1 MDPREIDGIDS
12 AGRTSKEVA
21 LPLSPAQLGLWYAQ
35 YRSPD
40 VAINNAQYVDL
51 RGALDT
57 EVLERVSRIAAGEL
71 ESGFVRLVEID
82 GVPHQVIDP
91 TLDTTLLR
99 VDLRD
104 EEDPEQAALEW
115 MRNEHSAPI
124 DIINDRLI
132 VAAAIRLEDS
142 RYYWYARVHHV
153 VLDGVGAMNFMLRV
167 AELYSAAVEHREPE
181 PLAAGSLADLRAAEL
196 AYRNSARFVRDGEY
210 WAERIRGVDTV
221 VDLSSRVAPPS
232 SRNEFAS
239 ETLSKPQTER
249 FDAAVERHGSARST
263 VFIAAFAAFLS
274 RMTGR
279 DEIVLSLPVTG
290 RVTAVARRSGGM
302 LSNIVPLRLHVGAE
316 QSIGRLVSDVQTA
329 VSSALRHQMYRHEDI
344 RRDSADPNGG
354 LFGPLVNVMLF
365 HSGIQFGP
373 IRGELTILST
383 GTVEALGVN
392 LYENAAGDRL
402 NIDFEANPGRYTA
415 QENAEHHARFLAFL
429 SRFVEAEPERRV
441 RQIDLLDDD
450 ERNRILT
457 EWNDT
462 ACGVPET
469 TLVGLFEDQVART
482 PDAVAVVFEGVSLSY
497 AQFASRVR
505 RLARF
510 LVAEG
515 VGPESLVAVGM
526 RRSVEMLTAIYAVL
540 EAGGAYV
547 PVDPDQPAER
557 IGYVLGVADPVVVLS
572 TSGDG
577 LVVPEGRSV
586 VFVDELDVSEF
597 SDAPVRDA
605 DRRGVLR
612 RELPAYVIF
621 TSGSTGR
628 PKGVSVSHAAIVNRL
643 VWMQAEYGLSAADVV
658 LQKTPFT
665 FDVSVWEL
673 FWPLQIGARLV
684 VARPDGHR
692 DPGYLV
698 RVMVEQAVSVVH
710 FVPSMLSVF
719 VAESSV
725 GEAVSLRSV
734 FASGEALPASVAAR
748 LREAL
753 PSVRVHNLYGPTEAA
768 VDVTFH
774 EVSDAD
780 QVAVPIGVP
789 VWNTQV
795 FVLDSR
801 LSPVPAGVVGELYLA
816 GDQLARGYVARPDL
830 TSDRFVANPFGPAGA
845 RMYRTGDLV
854 RWGSSS
860 SAGGGAELE
869 YVGRADFQVKVRGLR
884 IELGEIESAL
894 LDLAVVAQA
903 VVVVHDGELG
913 QQLVGYVVPEAGMVV
928 DTAVVKAELARVLP
942 GYMVPDAWVVMDEFP
957 LNASGKLDRKLL
969 PPPVFEAREF
979 RAPSTPVEEIVAGVF
994 ADVLG
999 VDRVGADD
1007 DFFALGGNSLIAT
1020 QVVARLGSAL
1030 DVHLGVRA
1038 VFEAPTV
1045 AELAEFA
1052 SSSRASDRR
1061 RPALV
1066 RYPRPDRIPL
1076 SLAQSR
1082 MWFLNQFDPTAATYN
1097 LPFVL
1102 RMRGKVDV
1110 DALQAALYDVVRR
1123 HESLRTVFPESGSGA
1138 YQSILPM
1145 SEVDLGLADGSV
1157 SEDELPA
1164 VLAEFAST
1172 GFDVSREI
1180 PIRCRILRVTE
1191 DEVALAMVI
1200 HHIAAD
1206 GVSFGP
1212 LARDMAAA
1220 YIARSGRGPLAWPA
1234 LDVQYADYALWQREV
1249 LGDESDPD
1257 SLAAEQISYWT
1268 NRLAG
1273 IPEQLDL
1280 PADRRRPAVQS
1291 FVGHRVGF
1299 DIDAHTFRALSDLAG
1314 AHNVSMFM
1322 VMHSAL
1328 AVLLAR
1334 LSATED
1340 IAVGSPIAGRGEQA
1354 LDNLIGMF
1362 VNTLVLRT
1370 HVDPGMSFA
1379 ELLQQVREV
1388 DLGAFA
1394 NADVPFERLV
1404 EVLRPTRS
1412 QARHPLVQVVLAYQ
1426 DMGDTSLELP
1436 DLTIEAS
1443 EVDVDVAKF
1452 DLQLTLS
1459 ERTDTTGSPVGLIA
1473 EFVYATDLFDAST
1486 VRGFAER
1493 FQRILAAV
1501 TSDVD
1506 CAVGD
1511 LDILDT
1517 CERHELVSVRGA
1529 GSAEPVTLA
1538 RLLTDAASRNPQGT
1552 AVVAG
1557 DRSLTYKE
1565 VDAVSS
1571 QLARVLIGRG
1581 IGPET
1586 VVAVAVPRSF
1596 DSVISWWAVA
1606 KTGAAFVPVDPSY
1619 PSDRID
1625 HMVTDSGSVL
1635 GLTTV
1640 QYRASLPGG
1649 ITWLAVDDAEFVGD
1663 LAVVS
1668 PGPVT
1673 DADRIRPLRLDH
1685 LAYLIYTSG
1694 STGVPKGVAVTH
1706 AGLAAFAAEQRARFG
1721 VNAHSRTL
1729 HFASP
1734 SFDASILELLLAVG
1748 SSATM
1753 VIAPAD
1759 VYGGADLA
1767 EVLSRGGVTHAFLTP
1782 AALGTVDPAVLPDL
1796 RVVVVG
1802 GEACSPELVARWAP
1816 GHTMFNAYGPTEA
1829 TVASNIS
1836 DPLVAGDVITVGGP
1850 IRGVTTY
1857 VLDSRLGPVPEGV
1870 TGELYIAGAGI
1881 ARGYHARS
1889 GLTAERFIANP
1900 YSEIGERIYRTGD
1913 LVRWVPGART
1923 PQIEYVGR
1931 SDFQVKIRGFRI
1943 ELGEIDAAVA
1953 AHGDVDRAV
1962 TVGHTGVSGT
1972 TQLVS
1977 YVTAVQGRAVD
1988 VEALTAFVTGRLPSH
2003 MVPAA
2008 IVVLDEL
2015 PVTPQGKLDRKA
2027 LPAPVFETKGFRTP
2041 STPVEAIVANTFA
2054 DVLGVARVGV
2064 DDDFFDLGG
2073 NSLIATQVVS
2083 RLGATLQTTVPVR
2096 VLFEASTVGTL
2107 AARVEQHALG
2117 GGRPALAPVD
2127 RPGRIPLSL
2136 AQQRMW
2142 FLNRL
2147 DSDSAVNNIPI
2158 AIRLSGDLDI
2168 TALQVAVID
2177 VTDRH
2182 ESLRTVFPDSV
2193 EGPSQV
2199 VLDAAQTVPDLTP
2212 EPIEPDELESKLF
2225 ELATVG
2231 FDVTTEVPLHARLF
2245 EIGEREYVLGM
2256 VVHHISADG
2265 WSMGPLARDVM
2276 VAYAARSSWD
2286 APAWSPLPVQYADFA
2301 LWQREVLGDEND
2313 PDSLISRQLDYW
2325 TTTLAG
2331 LPDQLDLPSDRPRP
2345 AVASFAGAS
2354 VRFTIEPELHA
2365 ALIAFARERSS
2376 TVFMVVHSALAVV
2389 LSRLAST
2396 NDVAI
2401 GTPVAGRGEAGL
2413 DDMIG
2418 MFVNTLVLRTPVDW
2432 SESFTQLLEQVRETD
2447 LGAFG
2452 HADVPFE
2459 RLVEVLNPTRSEAR
2473 HPLFQVMLTFQNLGR
2488 TALELPGLSV
2498 NEVGF
2503 DTRVAKF
2510 DLQLTLSESIDEE
2523 GIPAG
2528 MPAELTYAT
2537 DLFDEATV
2545 SSFARRFV
2553 RVLEAVVADPSVSV
2567 GRLPLLDAAERTLVL
2582 ESWNDTACG
2591 VPETTLVG
2599 LFEDQVA
2606 RTPDAVAVVFEGV
2619 SLSYAQFASRV
2630 RRLARFLVAEGV
2642 GPESLV
2648 AVGMRRSVEMLTAIY
2663 AVLEAGGAYVPVDP
2677 DQPAERIGY
2686 VLGVAD
2692 PVVVLSTSGDGLVV
2706 PEGRSVVFVD
2716 ELDVSEFSDAPVRD
2730 ADRRGVLRR
2739 ELPAYVI
2746 FTSGSTGRPKGVS
2759 VSHAAIVNRL
2769 VWMQAEYGLSAADV
2783 VLQKTPFTFDVSV
2796 WELFW
2801 PLQIGARLVVARP
2814 DGHRDP
2820 GYLVRVMVE
2829 QAVSVVHFVPSMLSV
2844 FVAESSVGE
2853 AVSLRSVF
2861 ASGEALP
2868 ASVAARLREAL
2879 PSVRVHN
2886 LYGPTEAA
2894 VDVTF
2899 HEVSD
2904 ADQVAVPI
2912 GVPVWN
2918 TQVFVLDSRLSP
2930 VPAGVVGE
2938 LYLAGDQL
2946 ARGYVARPDL
2956 TSDRFVAN
2964 PFGPAG
2970 ARMYRT
2976 GDLVRWGSSSSAG
2989 GGAELEYV
2997 GRADFQVKV
3006 RGLRIEL
3013 GEIESALLDL
3023 AVVAQAVVVV
3033 HDGELGQQLVG
3044 YVVPEAGM
3052 VVDTAVVKA
3061 ELARVL
3067 PGYMVPDAWVVMDEF
3082 PLNAS
3087 GKLDRKLLPPP
3098 VFEAREFRA
3107 PSTPVEEIVAGV
3119 FADVLGVDRVG
3130 ADDDFFALGGNS
3142 LIATQVVARL
3152 GSALDTSVPVRALF
3166 EAPTVAALAT
3176 RVERTEGAGARKA
3189 LVAVDRPTRIPLS
3202 LAQSRMWFLNRFD
3215 PGSAVD
3221 NIPAAIRLRGVLD
3234 VEALRQAVTDVIG
3247 RHEVLRTVYPEVDGV
3262 GYQQILPVDSVP
3274 LELVMEDVAEE
3285 DLRAVVVD
3293 LARAGFD
3300 VTEVPP
3306 VRARLLRVHDTEHI
3320 LVFVVHHIAADGFS
3334 MAPLTRDVMIAY
3346 AARSRADLPGWQ
3358 PLQVQYADYTLWQ
3371 REVLGDESDPDSIVS
3386 SQLEYWKSQ
3395 LSGLPDQ
3402 LELPADRPR
3411 PSVSSYHGGT
3421 FSSRI
3426 APDMGHGIDR
3436 VAQAHGVTPFM
3447 VVHGALAVLLSR
3459 LSGNRDIA
3467 IGTPVA
3473 GRGEAALDELVG
3485 MFVNT
3490 LVLRIGVDGS
3500 ESFADLLARV
3510 KEIDLGAFGNADVPF
3525 ERLVEVLDPERSQ
3538 NRHPLF
3544 QVVLAFQNI
3553 AQAALELEGLT
3564 AQGLEFDPHVAKF
3577 DLQVTLTAA
3586 SSGGYAV
3593 EWTYATD
3600 LFDEPTVA
3608 SFAERFERLL
3618 AGVLAD
3624 TSQAVGTVDLLAEA
3638 ERAEVLGVWSTPGAE
3653 VDPAATLPA
3662 LFSAA
3667 AASWPENV
3675 AVVAGESSLSYADL
3689 STRVNGLA
3697 RRLIASG
3704 VGPGSLVAVALQR
3717 DELLITALLSV
3728 LTSGG
3733 AYLPL
3738 DVTNP
3743 ADRIAYILGDGAP
3756 AVVLTTTAERRSI
3769 PEIPGIEVLVL
3780 DELDWDA
3787 LDTRPVTDADRAG
3800 MLRSSDTAYV
3810 IYTSGSTG
3818 LPKGVAVTH
3827 RNVVEL
3833 FANAQPVF
3841 GFDETDVWTMFHS
3854 YAFDFS
3860 VWELWGPLLY
3870 GGTLVVVDYFTSR
3883 SPEQFRELVVRA
3895 GVTVLNQTP
3904 SAFYQFAEADRAATE
3919 GESSAQAGEL
3929 VLRHVIFGGEALDP
3943 GKLAG
3948 WFDRYRDDAPRLVN
3962 MYGITETTV
3971 HVSFL
3976 ALTREIVRSS
3986 SASVIGRALPGLQ
3999 VYVLDEWLRPVP
4011 VGVQGQMYVA
4021 GAQLSRG
4028 YVNKPAL
4035 TAGRFVA
4042 DPYACSATG
4051 GSSMYR
4057 TGDLG
4062 RWNTDGMLEYAGRS
4076 DFQVQLRGFRIELG
4090 EVESALTRCPGVAQ
4104 AVAVVRGDE
4113 RTGDRLVGY
4122 VVPRVGETV
4131 EPTQIRESVALFLAA
4146 YMVPDMVVVLDAL
4159 PLTPNGKLDRK
4170 ALPEPVFEVRDFRTP
4185 QTPVQEIVAGVFA
4198 EVLGVDRVGLDD
4210 DFFALGGNSLVA
4222 TQVVSRLG
4230 SALDM
4235 RLGVRE
4241 LFEEPTVEALAAR
4254 LELHAG
4260 SGRLALV
4267 TQPRPARVPLS
4278 LAQSRMWFL
4287 NRFDNR
4293 STAYNIPMALGMSGR
4308 LDVAALGAAVADVTA
4323 RHEVLRTVYPESS
4336 GAPVQVVL
4344 PPTRM
4349 TPTLEVVSTSEE
4361 ELPELLA
4368 ELAAT
4373 AFDVT
4378 TAVPLQVRLYKLAD
4392 EYHVLALVFH
4402 HIAADGS
4409 SMAPLA
4415 RDVMVAYA
4423 ARLEG
4428 HAPDWSPLAVQY
4440 ADYAIWQRQL
4450 LGSED
4455 DEASL
4460 LSRQVGYWRSALAGV
4475 PDELQLPTD
4484 RPRPPVQS
4492 FRGGR
4497 VAFGIDAELHERL
4510 VTLSRRRNATL
4521 FMAAHTA
4528 FVVLL
4533 ARLSNTDD
4541 IAVGTPIAGRGE
4553 RALDDLIGMFVNTL
4567 VLRTAVSRH
4576 MSFYEL
4582 LDSVRETDLEA
4593 FAHAD
4598 VPFERLVEVL
4608 NPERSTARHPLFQ
4621 VGFSFQNLAR
4631 TTLELPG
4638 MTVSALE
4645 LDTGVAQFD
4654 LQLFLTD
4661 RYGETGT
4668 PEGIDAVFSYATDLF
4683 DRSTVEAFA
4692 ERFVR
4697 VLESIVTDPTSPV
4710 GDIGILSADEHSRML
4725 VEWNSNSHAVPDAT
4739 LVSMFDAQ
4747 VVATPDAP
4755 AIEYD
4760 GDVLTYREFG
4770 ARVRRLARR
4779 LVKLGVGPE
4788 SLVALGIRRSPELVT
4803 AMYAVAAAGG
4813 AYVPIDP
4820 DQPVDRT
4827 AYILDAAD
4835 PVCVLT
4841 STRDGFGV
4849 SSARQVVVVDDETDG
4864 LFRDTP
4870 LTDAERLAPLRPDHT
4885 AYVIFTSGSTG
4896 RPKGV
4901 AVSHRAVVNQMLW
4914 KNAEFGLGPED
4925 AVLLKTAATFDL
4937 SVWEFWSA
4945 LVSGARLV
4953 IASAEGHRDPA
4964 YLDELIRTGAVTTLH
4979 AVPSMLDV
4987 LMTET
4992 GGALPSSLRR
5002 ILAIGET
5009 LPAQSAQA
5017 LRESNPHVRLFNL
5030 YGPTEAAVSVTSHEV
5045 TDGDTVTVAIG
5056 GPEWN
5061 TRLYVL
5067 DQRLN
5072 PVPPGVP
5079 GELYL
5084 AGVQL
5089 ARGYLGRP
5097 DLTAE
5102 RFVADPF
5109 ATGTETGGRLYRTG
5123 DLVVWT
5129 GEGELRYLGRTDFQV
5144 KIRGFRIEL
5153 GEIESVL
5160 RNHPSVAQAVVL
5172 VHHDDR
5178 LGDQLVA
5185 YLVPSAGSDLA
5196 VDDVRAALGDRL
5208 PGYMVPAAF
5217 VVLDALPLNI
5227 NGKLDRRALPQPMF
5241 EAKSY
5246 RAPATP
5252 VEQIVA
5258 SIFAE
5263 VLGTERVGADDDF
5276 FALGGNSLLATQVT
5290 ARLGA
5295 ALDTTVQVRT
5305 LFEAPTVAALAS
5317 RAESGKGSGA
5327 RRALVGAPRPKQVP
5341 LSLAQQR
5348 MWVLNRMNP
5357 NSAAYNIPVVLH
5369 LSGLLDVPALG
5380 AAVRDV
5386 FERHEILRTRYPDTE
5401 DGPVQEIVPVGE
5413 AVPTLDVVEVP
5424 EHLLPE
5430 RIAEV
5435 VGVGFDVTATAPV
5448 RGRLFELNPT
5458 DHVLVMVVHHI
5469 SADGFSMGP
5478 LTRDVMTAYAS
5489 RIEREVPTWSPLEI
5503 QYADYALWQREI
5515 LGDENDPESTLARQL
5530 DYWASRLAGAP
5541 ELLELPA
5548 DRPRPARA
5556 SMRGAEYEFAI
5567 DSNRSEMLEK
5577 VAREHNSTVFMVM
5590 HAAFAVL
5597 LSKLTGTND
5606 IVIGTPTAG
5615 RGEAALDDL
5624 IGMFVN
5630 TLPLRTEIESS
5641 AEFVE
5646 LLSQV
5651 RDRDIE
5657 AFGNADVP
5665 FERVVDALGRRRTA
5679 AYSPLVQV
5687 LFAFQNMAPRSLQL
5701 PGLEVSLVEGNFDQA
5716 KFDLQL
5722 SGGEVFDEN
5731 GRSGG
5736 IRLLF
5741 TYATDL
5747 FDEETVARFAARYLR
5762 VVDAVIGNPGV
5773 VVRDID
5779 ILDEEERANLTP
5791 QRKATAADLPE
5802 LVAAAAAVR
5811 PDETALTHGD
5821 ATVTFGALN
5830 DKLASVAKSMG
5841 ATLKPEAQV
5850 SVALSGL
5857 VPGILPALGVDG
5869 YAALI
5874 ESLITQAQ
5882 SLATQ
5887 RKR

>member
-1 MDPREIDGIDS
+1 MDPRGIDGIDS
-12 AGRTSKEVA
+12 ADLTSRKGA

-51 RGALDT
+51 RGDLDT

-71 ESGFVRLVEID
+71 ESGFVRLVEIE

-91 TLDTTLLR
+91 TLDTTLRR

-104 EEDPEQAALEW
+104 AEDPEKAALEW
-115 MRNEHSAPI
+115 MRSEYSTPI
-124 DIINDRLI
+124 DIVSDRLI

-167 AELYSAAVEHREPE
+167 AELYTAAVEHRDPE
-181 PLAAGSLADLRAAEL
+181 PLVVGSLKDLRAAEL
-196 AYRNSARFVRDGEY
+196 AYRNSARFARDSEY
-210 WAERIRGVDTV
+210 WAERIAGVEAGL
-221 VDLSSRVAPPS
+221 DLSSRVAPPS
-232 SRNEFAS
+232 PRNEFAT
-239 ETLSKPQTER
+239 ETLTQLQTER
-249 FDAAVERHGSARST
+249 FDAAVERLDSARST
-263 VFIAAFAAFLS
+263 VFIAAFAAFLA

-279 DEIVLSLPVTG
+279 EEIVLSLPVTG

-316 QSIGRLVSDVQTA
+316 LTIGELVADVQVA
-329 VSSALRHQMYRHEDI
+329 VTSALRHQLYRHEDI
-344 RRDSADPNGG
+344 RRDSADPHGG

-365 HSGIQFGP
+365 HSAIQFGP
-373 IRGELTILST
+373 MTGELTILST
-383 GTVEALGVN
+383 GTVEALGAN
-392 LYENAAGDRL
+392 FYENAAGDRL
-402 NIDFEANPGRYTA
+402 NIDFEANPGRYTPE
-415 QENAEHHARFLAFL
+415 ENAEYHARFISFLAEFA
-429 SRFVEAEPERRV
+429 EAEADRQVRQLSLMNADERRRV
-441 RQIDLLDDD
+441 LV
-450 ERNRILT
+450 

-462 ACGVPET
+462 ARVVPDA
-469 TLVGLFEDQVART
+469 TLVGLFGAQVART
-482 PDAVAVVFEGVSLSY
+482 PDAVAVVFEGVALSY
-497 AQFASRVR
+497 GEFASRVR

-526 RRSVEMLTAIYAVL
+526 RRSLEMLTAIYAVV

-547 PVDPDQPAER
+547 PVDPDQPVER
-557 IGYVLGVADPVVVLS
+557 VGYVVETADPVVVLS
-572 TSGDG
+572 TSRDG
-577 LVVPEGRSV
+577 LVVPGGRSV
-586 VFVDELDVSEF
+586 VWVDELDVSGF
-597 SDAPVRDA
+597 SDAPLGDG
-605 DRRGVLR
+605 DRRGVVR
-612 RELPAYVIF
+612 PESAAYVIF

-673 FWPLQIGARLV
+673 FWPLQVGARLV
-684 VARPDGHR
+684 VARPEGHR
-692 DPGYLV
+692 DPVYLV
-698 RVMVEQAVSVVH
+698 RVMVEHAVSVVH

-719 VAESSV
+719 VAEPSV
-725 GEAVSLRSV
+725 VEAVSLRLV
-734 FASGEALPASVAAR
+734 FASGEALPGSVALR
-748 LREAL
+748 LRELL

-774 EVSDAD
+774 EVSGAD
-780 QVAVPIGVP
+780 RVAVPIGVP

-801 LSPVPAGVVGELYLA
+801 LSPVPVGVVGELYLA
-816 GDQLARGYVARPDL
+816 GDQLARGSVSRADL
-830 TSDRFVANPFGPAGA
+830 TSDRFVANPFGVAGA

-854 RWGSSS
+854 RWGV

-869 YVGRADFQVKVRGLR
+869 YIGRTDFQVKVRGLR

-894 LDLAVVAQA
+894 LDLGVVARA
-903 VVVVHDGELG
+903 VVVVHDGDLG
-913 QQLVGYVVPEAGMVV
+913 QQLVGYVVPEPGAVV
-928 DTAVVKAELARVLP
+928 DTAVVRAELALVLP

-957 LNASGKLDRKLL
+957 LNASGKLERKLL

-994 ADVLG
+994 AEVLG
-999 VDRVGADD
+999 VERVGADD

-1020 QVVARLGSAL
+1020 QVVARIAAAL
-1030 DVHLGVRA
+1030 DVQLGVRA
-1038 VFEAPTV
+1038 VFEASTV
-1045 AELAEFA
+1045 SEMAEFV
-1052 SSSRASDRR
+1052 SSSRAAGRR
-1061 RPALV
+1061 RPPLV
-1066 RYPRPDRIPL
+1066 RYTRPDSIPL

-1102 RMRGKVDV
+1102 RMRGDVDV
-1110 DALQAALYDVVRR
+1110 DALQTALYDVVER
-1123 HESLRTVFPESGSGA
+1123 HESLRTIFPESESGSGA
-1138 YQSILPM
+1138 CQLILPI
-1145 SEVDLGLADGSV
+1145 SEVDLGLAEESV
-1157 SEDELPA
+1157 VPAELPEI
-1164 VLAEFAST
+1164 LAEFASA
-1172 GFDVSREI
+1172 GFDVSHEI
-1180 PIRCRILRVTE
+1180 PIRCRVFRVADNE
-1191 DEVALAMVI
+1191 IALAMVI

-1220 YIARSGRGPLAWPA
+1220 YVARTSGGPLTWPA
-1234 LDVQYADYALWQREV
+1234 LEVQYADYTLWQRDV

-1257 SLAAEQISYWT
+1257 SLAAEQIAYWSD
-1268 NRLAG
+1268 RLTG

-1280 PADRRRPAVQS
+1280 PADRHRPAVQS
-1291 FVGHRVGF
+1291 FIGHRVGF
-1299 DIDAHTFRALSDLAG
+1299 DIDARTFRALSELARE
-1314 AHNVSMFM
+1314 HNVSLFM

-1354 LDNLIGMF
+1354 LDDLIGMF

-1379 ELLQQVREV
+1379 ALLQQVREI

-1404 EVLRPTRS
+1404 EVLKPARS
-1412 QARHPLVQVVLAYQ
+1412 QSRHPLVQVVLAYQ

-1436 DLTIEAS
+1436 GLTIEAS

-1459 ERTDTTGSPVGLIA
+1459 GRTDPTGATVALHA
-1473 EFVYATDLFDAST
+1473 EFVYATDLFDSST

-1493 FQRILAAV
+1493 FQRILTAV
-1501 TSDVD
+1501 ISDVD
-1506 CAVGD
+1506 RPVGD
-1511 LDILDT
+1511 LEILGT
-1517 CERHELVSVRGA
+1517 AERHDLVSMTGA
-1529 GSAEPVTLA
+1529 GSVEPVTLA
-1538 RLLTDAASRNPQGT
+1538 RLLTDAVSRNPAGP
-1552 AVVAG
+1552 AVVVG
-1557 DRSLTYKE
+1557 NQSLTYRE
-1565 VDAVSS
+1565 LDAVSS
-1571 QLARVLIGRG
+1571 QLARILIGRG

-1619 PSDRID
+1619 PADRIE
-1625 HMVTDSGSVL
+1625 HMATDSGAVL
-1635 GLTTV
+1635 GLTV
-1640 QYRASLPGG
+1640 EQHLASLPDCV
-1649 ITWLAVDDAEFVGD
+1649 TWLAVDDAEFVGD
-1663 LAVVS
+1663 RAVVS
-1668 PGPVT
+1668 PAPVT
-1673 DADRIRPLRLDH
+1673 DADRIRPLRLEH

-1694 STGVPKGVAVTH
+1694 STGTPKGVAVTH
-1706 AGLAAFAAEQRARFG
+1706 AGLAAFAAEQRDRFDVDAR
-1721 VNAHSRTL
+1721 SRTL

-1734 SFDASILELLLAVG
+1734 SFDASILELLLAIG
-1748 SSATM
+1748 GSATM
-1753 VIAPAD
+1753 VIAPAG

-1767 EVLSRGGVTHAFLTP
+1767 EVLFRGGVTHAFMTP
-1782 AALGTVDPAVLPDL
+1782 AALGTVDPAGLPDL

-1816 GHTMFNAYGPTEA
+1816 GRTMFNAYGPTEA

-1836 DPLVAGDVITVGGP
+1836 DPLVAGEVITVGGP

-1857 VLDSRLGPVPEGV
+1857 VLDSRLGPVPDGV
-1870 TGELYIAGAGI
+1870 TGELYISGAGV
-1881 ARGYHARS
+1881 ARGYHARA
-1889 GLTAERFIANP
+1889 GLTAERFVADP
-1900 YSEIGERIYRTGD
+1900 FGAAGERMYRTGD
-1913 LVRWVPGART
+1913 LVRRVPGTRT
-1923 PQIEYVGR
+1923 PRIEYVGR

-1943 ELGEIDAAVA
+1943 ELGEIDAALA
-1953 AHGDVDRAV
+1953 AHDDVDFAV

-1972 TQLVS
+1972 AQLVS
-1977 YVTAVQGRAVD
+1977 YVTAAHGRAID
-1988 VEALTAFVTGRLPSH
+1988 TEALTAFVSRRLPSH

-2008 IVVLDEL
+2008 LVVLDEL
-2015 PVTPQGKLDRKA
+2015 PLTPQGKLDRKA
-2027 LPAPVFETKGFRTP
+2027 LPAPVFETKVFRTP
-2041 STPVEAIVANTFA
+2041 STPVEEIVANTFA

-2083 RLGATLQTTVPVR
+2083 RLGAALQTTVPVR
-2096 VLFEASTVGTL
+2096 VLFEASTVEAL
-2107 AARVEQHALG
+2107 AARVEQHAGG

-2142 FLNRL
+2142 FLNRF

-2182 ESLRTVFPDSV
+2182 ESLRTVFPDSA

-2199 VLDAAQTVPDLTP
+2199 VLDAVQTVPDLTP
-2212 EPIEPDELESKLF
+2212 EPVTPNELYGKLF
-2225 ELATVG
+2225 ELAAVG

-2265 WSMGPLARDVM
+2265 WSIGPLARDVM

-2286 APAWSPLPVQYADFA
+2286 APVWSPLPVQYADFA
-2301 LWQREVLGDEND
+2301 LWQRGVLGDEHD
-2313 PDSLISRQLDYW
+2313 PDSLISSQLDYW
-2325 TTTLAG
+2325 TTTLAE
-2331 LPDQLDLPSDRPRP
+2331 LPDQIDLPSDRPRP
-2345 AVASFAGAS
+2345 AVASFSGAS
-2354 VRFTIEPELHA
+2354 VRFTIEPELHS
-2365 ALIAFARERSS
+2365 ALNTFARENAS
-2376 TVFMVVHSALAVV
+2376 TMFMVVHSALAVL

-2396 NDVAI
+2396 NDIAI

-2413 DDMIG
+2413 DDLVG
-2418 MFVNTLVLRTPVDW
+2418 MFVNTLVLRTPVEG
-2432 SESFTQLLEQVRETD
+2432 SESFTRLLGRVREAD

-2459 RLVEVLNPTRSEAR
+2459 RLVEVLNPARSQAR
-2473 HPLFQVMLTFQNLGR
+2473 HPLFQVMLTFQNLAQ

-2498 NEVGF
+2498 SEVDF

-2510 DLQLTLSESIDEE
+2510 DLQLTLSESIDEQ
-2523 GIPAG
+2523 GAAAG

-2537 DLFDEATV
+2537 DLFDEATI
-2545 SSFARRFV
+2545 SSFAERFV
-2553 RVLEAVVADPSVSV
+2553 RVLEAVVADPSTLV
-2567 GRLPLLDAAERTLVL
+2567 GGIPILDADERRRVLV
-2582 ESWNDTACG
+2582 EWNDTARV
-2591 VPETTLVG
+2591 VPDATLVG
-2599 LFEDQVA
+2599 LFGAQVA

-2619 SLSYAQFASRV
+2619 ALSYGEFASRV

-2648 AVGMRRSVEMLTAIY
+2648 AVGMRRSLEMLTAIY
-2663 AVLEAGGAYVPVDP
+2663 AVVEAGGAYVPVDP
-2677 DQPAERIGY
+2677 DQPVERVGY
-2686 VLGVAD
+2686 VVETAD
-2692 PVVVLSTSGDGLVV
+2692 PVVVLSTSRDGLVV
-2706 PEGRSVVFVD
+2706 PGGRSVVWVD
-2716 ELDVSEFSDAPVRD
+2716 ELDVSGFSDAPLGD
-2730 ADRRGVLRR
+2730 GDRRGVVRP
-2739 ELPAYVI
+2739 ESAAYVI

-2801 PLQIGARLVVARP
+2801 PLQVGARLVVARP
-2814 DGHRDP
+2814 EGHRDP
-2820 GYLVRVMVE
+2820 VYLVRVMVE
-2829 QAVSVVHFVPSMLSV
+2829 HAVSVVHFVPSRLSV
-2844 FVAESSVGE
+2844 FVAEPSVVE
-2853 AVSLRSVF
+2853 AVSVRLVF

-2868 ASVAARLREAL
+2868 GSVALRLRELL

-2899 HEVSD
+2899 HEVAG
-2904 ADQVAVPI
+2904 ADRVAVPI
-2912 GVPVWN
+2912 GVPGWN

-2930 VPAGVVGE
+2930 VPVGVVGE

-2946 ARGYVARPDL
+2946 ARGYVSRADL

-2964 PFGPAG
+2964 PFGVAG

-2976 GDLVRWGSSSSAG
+2976 GDLVRWGVSAG
-2989 GGAELEYV
+2989 GGAELEYI
-2997 GRADFQVKV
+2997 GRTDFQVKV

-3023 AVVAQAVVVV
+3023 GVVARAVVVV
-3033 HDGELGQQLVG
+3033 HDGDLGQQLVG
-3044 YVVPEAGM
+3044 YVVPEPGA
-3052 VVDTAVVKA
+3052 VVDTAVVRA
-3061 ELARVL
+3061 ELALVL

-3087 GKLDRKLLPPP
+3087 GKLERKLLPPP

-3119 FADVLGVDRVG
+3119 FAEVLGVERVG

-3152 GSALDTSVPVRALF
+3152 GSALDTSVPVRVLF

-3176 RVERTEGAGARKA
+3176 RVERSKGAGARKA
-3189 LVAVDRPTRIPLS
+3189 LVAVERPARIPLS
-3202 LAQSRMWFLNRFD
+3202 LAQARMWFLNRFD

-3221 NIPAAIRLRGVLD
+3221 NIPAAIRLSGALD
-3234 VEALRQAVTDVIG
+3234 VEALRQAVTDVVG

-3262 GYQQILPVDSVP
+3262 GYQQILPVDSAR
-3274 LELVMEDVAEE
+3274 LDLVVEDVAEE
-3285 DLRAVVVD
+3285 DLHAVVVN
-3293 LARAGFD
+3293 LAHTGFD
-3300 VTEVPP
+3300 VAEEPP
-3306 VRARLLRVHDTEHI
+3306 VRARLLRMSDSEYV

-3346 AARSRADLPGWQ
+3346 AARSRADVPAWQ
-3358 PLQVQYADYTLWQ
+3358 PLPVQYADYTLWQ

-3386 SQLEYWKSQ
+3386 AQLTYWSSQLA
-3395 LSGLPDQ
+3395 GLPDQ
-3402 LELPADRPR
+3402 LDLPIDRPR
-3411 PSVSSYHGGT
+3411 PPVSSYRGGT
-3421 FSSRI
+3421 FFSQI
-3426 APDMGHGIDR
+3426 TPDIGNRIDR

-3447 VVHGALAVLLSR
+3447 VVHGVLAVLLSR
-3459 LSGNRDIA
+3459 LSGDRDIA

-3473 GRGEAALDELVG
+3473 GRGEPALDDLVG

-3490 LVLRIGVDGS
+3490 LVLRTGIDGG
-3500 ESFADLLARV
+3500 ESFAGLLARV
-3510 KEIDLGAFGNADVPF
+3510 KEIDLGAFGHAEVPF

-3544 QVVLAFQNI
+3544 QVVLTFQNM

-3564 AQGLEFDPHVAKF
+3564 AQGVEFDAQVAKF
-3577 DLQVTLTAA
+3577 DLQVTLAA
-3586 SSGGYAV
+3586 APNGGYTV
-3593 EWTYATD
+3593 EWTYAKD

-3618 AGVLAD
+3618 TGVLTD
-3624 TSQAVGTVDLLAEA
+3624 PSRAVGMIELLAEA

-3653 VDPAATLPA
+3653 VDPTSTLPA
-3662 LFSAA
+3662 LFSATA
-3667 AASWPENV
+3667 GSWPENI
-3675 AVVAGESSLSYADL
+3675 AVTAGESSLSYADL
-3689 STRVNGLA
+3689 SARVNGLA

-3704 VGPGSLVAVALQR
+3704 VGPGSLVAVALPR
-3717 DELLITALLSV
+3717 DESLITALLAV
-3728 LTSGG
+3728 LTSGA
-3733 AYLPL
+3733 AYLPV
-3738 DVTNP
+3738 DVTYP
-3743 ADRIAYILGDGAP
+3743 ADRITYILGDSAP
-3756 AVVLTTTAERRSI
+3756 AVVLTTASDRQAI
-3769 PEIPGIEVLVL
+3769 PEMPGIEVLVL
-3780 DELDWDA
+3780 DELAWDT
-3787 LDTRPVTDADRAG
+3787 LDTRPVADADRVET
-3800 MLRSSDTAYV
+3800 LRSSDVAYV

-3827 RNVVEL
+3827 RNVLEL
-3833 FANAQPVF
+3833 FANAQPLF

-3883 SPEQFRELVVRA
+3883 SPEQFRELVVRS
-3895 GVTVLNQTP
+3895 GVTVLSQTP

-3919 GESSAQAGEL
+3919 GDASAQAGASA
-3929 VLRHVIFGGEALDP
+3929 LRHVVFGGEALDL

-3976 ALTREIVRSS
+3976 ALTEDMVRSS

-4011 VGVQGQMYVA
+4011 VGVKGQMYVA

-4028 YVNKPAL
+4028 YIGQPAL

-4042 DPYACSATG
+4042 DPHTSHSAAG
-4051 GSSMYR
+4051 GSLMYR
-4057 TGDLG
+4057 TGDLA

-4090 EVESALTRCPGVAQ
+4090 EVESALTRCAGVAQ
-4104 AVAVVRGDE
+4104 AVAIVRGGE

-4122 VVPRVGETV
+4122 VVPRAGETV
-4131 EPTQIRESVALFLAA
+4131 DPLQIREDVASFLAG
-4146 YMVPDMVVVLDAL
+4146 YMVPDTVVVLDAL
-4159 PLTPNGKLDRK
+4159 PLTANGKLDRK
-4170 ALPEPVFEVRDFRTP
+4170 ALPEPVFEVKEFRNP
-4185 QTPVQEIVAGVFA
+4185 QTPIEEIVAGVFA

-4230 SALDM
+4230 AALDT
-4235 RLGVRE
+4235 RIGVRE
-4241 LFEEPTVEALAAR
+4241 LFEESTVEALASRLESHAGTGR
-4254 LELHAG
+4254 LELA
-4260 SGRLALV
+4260 A
-4267 TQPRPARVPLS
+4267 QPRPARIPLS

-4293 STAYNIPMALGMSGR
+4293 STAYNIPMALRLSGP
-4308 LDVAALGAAVADVTA
+4308 LDVAALDAAVADVVA

-4336 GAPVQVVL
+4336 GAPIQVVL
-4344 PPTRM
+4344 PPARVTR
-4349 TPTLEVVSTSEE
+4349 TLEPVPTSEE
-4361 ELPELLA
+4361 ELPALLA

-4378 TAVPLQVRLYKLAD
+4378 TAVPLQIRLFELSD
-4392 EYHVLALVFH
+4392 EHHVLALVLH

-4409 SMAPLA
+4409 SMAPFA
-4415 RDVMVAYA
+4415 RDVMIAYA

-4428 HAPDWSPLAVQY
+4428 HAPDWMPPAVQY

-4450 LGSED
+4450 LGSEED
-4455 DEASL
+4455 TSSL
-4460 LSRQVGYWRSALAGV
+4460 LSQQVRYWRKALADI
-4475 PDELQLPTD
+4475 PDQLDLPTD
-4484 RPRPPVQS
+4484 RPRPAVQS

-4497 VAFGIDAELHERL
+4497 VNFDIGPELHQRL
-4510 VTLSRRRNATL
+4510 VALARGRNTTL
-4521 FMAAHTA
+4521 FMVAHTA
-4528 FVVLL
+4528 FAALL
-4533 ARLSNTDD
+4533 ARLSGTSD

-4567 VLRTAVSRH
+4567 VLRTTVPEEA
-4576 MSFYEL
+4576 SFTEL
-4582 LDSVRETDLEA
+4582 LDSVREIDLEA

-4621 VGFSFQNLAR
+4621 VGFSFQNLAQ
-4631 TTLELPG
+4631 TTLELSG
-4638 MTVSALE
+4638 MAVSGLE

-4661 RYGETGT
+4661 RYDAAGS
-4668 PEGIDAVFSYATDLF
+4668 PAGIDAVFSYATDLF
-4683 DRSTVEAFA
+4683 DQSTVDAFA
-4692 ERFVR
+4692 QRFVR
-4697 VLESIVTDPTSPV
+4697 VLESVAMDPESPV
-4710 GDIGILSADEHSRML
+4710 GDIEILAMDERDRIL
-4725 VEWNSNSHAVPDAT
+4725 TEWNGSAHTVPDAT
-4739 LVSMFDAQ
+4739 LVSLFEAQ
-4747 VVATPDAP
+4747 VAATPDAP
-4755 AIEYD
+4755 AVEYD
-4760 GDVLTYREFG
+4760 GVVLTYREFG
-4770 ARVRRLARR
+4770 ARVDRLARR

-4788 SLVALGIRRSPELVT
+4788 SLVAVGMRRSPELVVG
-4803 AMYAVAAAGG
+4803 MYAVAAAGG

-4820 DQPVDRT
+4820 DQPADRT

-4841 STRDGFGV
+4841 SARDGFGV
-4849 SSARQVVVVDDETDG
+4849 DGARPVIVVDDDADAA
-4864 LFRDTP
+4864 LPSTP
-4870 LTDAERLAPLRPDHT
+4870 LTDAERLAPLRPEHA

-4914 KNAEFGLGPED
+4914 KRAEFELGPQD

-4953 IASAEGHRDPA
+4953 VANADGHRDPG
-4964 YLDELIRTGAVTTLH
+4964 YLNELMRTTDVTTLH
-4979 AVPSMLDV
+4979 VVPSMLEA
-4987 LMTET
+4987 LMVESD
-4992 GGALPSSLRR
+4992 GALPRSLRR
-5002 ILAIGET
+5002 ILAIGEA
-5009 LPAQSAQA
+5009 LPVQSAQA
-5017 LRESNPHVRLFNL
+5017 VRSANPDLQLFNL
-5030 YGPTEAAVSVTSHEV
+5030 YGPTETAVSVTSHEV
-5045 TDGDTVTVAIG
+5045 TDEDTVAVSIG

-5067 DQRLN
+5067 DRRMR

-5079 GELYL
+5079 GELYVG
-5084 AGVQL
+5084 GVQL
-5089 ARGYLGRP
+5089 ARGYLGRS

-5109 ATGTETGGRLYRTG
+5109 ATGTESGGRLYRTG

-5129 GEGELRYLGRTDFQV
+5129 ADGALRYVGRTDFQV
-5144 KIRGFRIEL
+5144 KVRGFRIEL

-5160 RNHPSVAQAVVL
+5160 RDHPSVAQAVVL
-5172 VHHDDR
+5172 AHHDDR

-5185 YLVPSAGSDLA
+5185 YLVPSASTDLA
-5196 VDDVRAALGDRL
+5196 VDDVRADLGSRL

-5227 NGKLDRRALPQPMF
+5227 NGKLDRKALPQPVF
-5241 EAKSY
+5241 EAKSF
-5246 RAPATP
+5246 RAPVTP
-5252 VEQIVA
+5252 IEQIVA

-5263 VLGTERVGADDDF
+5263 VLGTERIGADDDF

-5295 ALDTTVQVRT
+5295 ALDTTVQVRA
-5305 LFEAPTVAALAS
+5305 LFEAPTVSALAS
-5317 RAESGKGSGA
+5317 RAESDAGSGA
-5327 RRALVGAPRPKQVP
+5327 RPALVAGSRPARVP

-5357 NSAAYNIPVVLH
+5357 DSAAYNIPVVLH

-5386 FERHEILRTRYPDTE
+5386 FERHEVLRTRYPDTD
-5401 DGPVQEIVPVGE
+5401 DGPVQEIVPVSE
-5413 AVPTLDVVEVP
+5413 AAPGLAAVEVP
-5424 EHLLPE
+5424 EKLLPE
-5430 RIAEV
+5430 RIAEM
-5435 VGVGFDVTATAPV
+5435 VGTGFDVTTSAPV
-5448 RGRLFELNPT
+5448 RGRLFAVSPT
-5458 DHVLVMVVHHI
+5458 DHVLVMVIHHI

-5489 RIEREVPTWSPLEI
+5489 RVDGDIPTWSPLGI

-5515 LGDENDPESTLARQL
+5515 LGDENDPESTLTRQL
-5530 DYWASRLAGAP
+5530 DYWATQLAGAP

-5556 SMRGAEYEFAI
+5556 SMRGAEYEFAL
-5567 DSNRSEMLEK
+5567 DANQSEILEK

-5597 LSKLTGTND
+5597 LSKLTGTSD

-5630 TLPLRTEIESS
+5630 TLALRTQIESS
-5641 AEFVE
+5641 ADFVE

-5651 RDRDIE
+5651 RERDIE

-5665 FERVVDALGRRRTA
+5665 FERVVDTLGRRRTA
-5679 AYSPLVQV
+5679 AYSPVVQV

-5701 PGLEVSLVEGNFDQA
+5701 PGLEVSLAEGNFDQA

-5722 SGGEVFDEN
+5722 SGGEVFDDQ
-5731 GRSGG
+5731 GRRGG

-5747 FDEETVARFAARYLR
+5747 FDEESVARFAQRYLR
-5762 VVDAVIGNPGV
+5762 VVEAVTANPAV

-5779 ILDEEERANLTP
+5779 ILGAEERASLAP
-5791 QRKATAADLPE
+5791 KRKMTAADLPE
-5802 LVAAAAAVR
+5802 LIASAAQVR
-5811 PDETALTHGD
+5811 PGEPALTHNGT
-5821 ATVTFGALN
+5821 TVTFGALH
-5830 DKLASVAKSMG
+5830 DKLASVAKAMG
-5841 ATLKPEAQV
+5841 ATLKPDAQV

-5857 VPGILPALGVDG
+5857 VPGILPELGVTG
-5869 YAALI
+5869 YATLI

-5887 RKR
+5887 RNS